1 MKTDNRQLQF
11 LKRSVELSLI
21 GSIHVFYLRFL
32 TASVKMSNTNIFEA
46 VERGA
51 HQLEYKGEAT
61 EKNAHMEAL
70 ILFKRHRCA
79 EKCLANI

>member
-1 MKTDNRQLQF
+1 
-11 LKRSVELSLI
+11 
-21 GSIHVFYLRFL
+21 
-32 TASVKMSNTNIFEA
+32 MSNTNIFEA
-46 VERGA
+46 AERGA
-51 HQLEYKGEAT
+51 HELEYKGEAT

>member
-1 MKTDNRQLQF
+1 M
-11 LKRSVELSLI
+11 
-21 GSIHVFYLRFL
+21 FYLRFL

-46 VERGA
+46 AERGV
-51 HQLEYKGEAT
+51 HELEYKGEAT

>member
-1 MKTDNRQLQF
+1 M
-11 LKRSVELSLI
+11 
-21 GSIHVFYLRFL
+21 

-46 VERGA
+46 VERGV
-51 HQLEYKGEAT
+51 HELEYKGEAT

>member
-1 MKTDNRQLQF
+1 
-11 LKRSVELSLI
+11 
-21 GSIHVFYLRFL
+21 
-32 TASVKMSNTNIFEA
+32 MSNTNIFEA
-46 VERGA
+46 AERGV
-51 HQLEYKGEAT
+51 HELEYKGEAT